1 MILNKL
7 LILILSVESFAY
19 NRYINITE
27 NILNNSEK
35 QNLLKIGAHE
45 QTHRIA
51 EYKKDNLTDSFKGI
65 WWHNKKKLQSVIL
78 ILF

>member
-19 NRYINITE
+19 NRHINITD

-45 QTHRIA
+45 QSQRTA
-51 EYKKDNLTDSFKGI
+51 GYKKDNLTDSFKGI
-65 WWHNKKKLQSVIL
+65 
-78 ILF
+78 